1 MSDSNS
7 ASSIAKIFDVD
18 NKEIKLKYPHGPPKN
33 KMNFCMS
40 LIMLNEGNQE
50 DGTRKDLQKRSQHLK
65 QKLKTKSYLF

>member
-18 NKEIKLKYPHGPPKN
+18 NKEVKLKYPHGPPKN

-40 LIMLNEGNQE
+40 LIMLNEGN
-50 DGTRKDLQKRSQHLK
+50 GTRKDLQKRSQHLK